1 MVNNNFYIIFSW
13 FFKNFACI
21 MLSCRS
27 TGGLQAFDFR
37 SAVGRPSGH
46 CRATVG
52 ERRIRRGVWMNTT
65 LGGKSVVW
73 WMNTII
79 RGGKSVVWWM
89 NTILGGSHS
98 FRKRKDVPGA
108 KVVHFFEICK
118 YLGSFYAILEY
129 FYQQK
134 STMAAEDNKGSERG

>member
-13 FFKNFACI
+13 FFKNLAGI

-27 TGGLQAFDFR
+27 TGGLQAFDFH

-52 ERRIRRGVWMNTT
+52 ERRIRRGV
-65 LGGKSVVW
+65 

-134 STMAAEDNKGSERG
+134 TPKAARKLPLMNVRSKA